1 MTVND
6 MTLNDMTVNDMTF
19 THMPWDA
26 FQREMLAALG
36 HTLYVS
42 ADGPA
47 MRMEEHVV
55 DVRTSV
61 RSTRD
66 RNVAD
71 PRTSERDMRPRK
83 AASPDGLM
91 RALLRAANLGEHDA
105 AALQTCVPPL
115 DALTGNT
122 DAKRKLWPT
131 LRAMRAQRLT

>member
-1 MTVND
+1 MTHNA
-6 MTLNDMTVNDMTF
+6 MTF
-19 THMPWDA
+19 NEVPFNGVPWDA

-61 RSTRD
+61 RSARE
-66 RNVAD
+66 RIVSD
-71 PRTSERDMRPRK
+71 PRTSERDVRPRK

-105 AALQTCVPPL
+105 AALQSCVPTL